1 MKPTIF
7 HFHLLNFCLQFR
19 MLNLPNNVF
28 YMYVIYTGG
37 GQFSEKYFV
46 YTTFEEMQVIFP
58 NSDNWLLF
66 RAHTL

>member
-1 MKPTIF
+1 
-7 HFHLLNFCLQFR
+7 